1 MKQFTTIEKL
11 DSAILYGLEFASSL
25 SVVLLS
31 VGVIASMSNTLTN
44 GWLLGSNVSISRT
57 WIISQTIA
65 MDTGLI
71 VSIVRSFTLARS
83 KHWLQCSL
91 YALLSVLLLS
101 TTAIVSN
108 IESMQQTLGIA
119 LEQAYTYSPIPLP
132 WLVSMRSLCV
142 ILLIVAHA
150 MKYVGA
156 DSSPNETAPVA
167 ATPIEQPAQPEPEIE
182 ITEEKPDTPKAL
194 PAPRKRT
201 APNENLERVRAY
213 MTEHK
218 GATVREVSAAL
229 TMSISTANKWMR
241 QVSQKPIAVDAA
253 KVANVEDSE
262 AIYQQGEVIHMPLP
276 IS

>member
-1 MKQFTTIEKL
+1 MKDFLTIQKL
-11 DSAILYGLEFASSL
+11 DQTILYGLELASSV

-31 VGVIASMSNTLTN
+31 VGVVASMSNTLTN
-44 GWLLGSNVSISRT
+44 GWLLGSNIAISRT
-57 WIISQTIA
+57 WIISQTVA

-108 IESMQQTLGIA
+108 IESIQQTLGIT
-119 LEQAYTYSPIPLP
+119 LEKAYTYSPIPLV

-150 MKYVGA
+150 MKYVSAG
-156 DSSPNETAPVA
+156 SSPDEPMAVA
-167 ATPIEQPAQPEPEIE
+167 ALEVETPIEQPAQPEPEIE
-182 ITEEKPDTPKAL
+182 ITEEKPEQPKAL

-201 APNENLERVRAY
+201 AGNDNLERVRAY
-213 MTEHK
+213 KADHPK
-218 GATVREVSAAL
+218 ASVRQAARDL
-229 TMSISTANKWMR
+229 NLSISTTAKWMR
-241 QVSQKPIAVDAA
+241 QSVT
-253 KVANVEDSE
+253 E
-262 AIYQQGEVIHMPLP
+262 
-276 IS
+276 

>member
-1 MKQFTTIEKL
+1 MKNFLTIDKL
-11 DSAILYGLEFASSL
+11 DQTILYGLELASSI

-31 VGVIASMSNTLTN
+31 VGVVASMSNTLTN
-44 GWLLGSNVSISRT
+44 GWLLGSNIAISRT
-57 WIISQTIA
+57 WIISQTVA

-108 IESMQQTLGIA
+108 IESIQQTLGIT
-119 LEQAYTYSPIPLP
+119 LEKAYTYSPIPLV

-150 MKYVGA
+150 MKYVSA
-156 DSSPNETAPVA
+156 DSSPDETAPVA

-182 ITEEKPDTPKAL
+182 ITEEKPEQPKAL

-201 APNENLERVRAY
+201 ARSDNLERVRVY
-213 MTEHK
+213 MTEHET
-218 GATVREVSAAL
+218 ASVRQVAKDL
-229 TMSISTANKWMR
+229 GMGISTANKWMR
-241 QVSQKPIAVDAA
+241 QLAPK
-253 KVANVEDSE
+253 
-262 AIYQQGEVIHMPLP
+262 
-276 IS
+276 